1 MKRNIAKINRLLLR
15 HFGVPER
22 NLSSDPLDILFGTIL
37 SQNTNDRN
45 SYKAYMQLKQH
56 IKSWD
61 DVLHF
66 KPKQLESIIQVAGLK
81 QQKAQ
86 AILKSAQYLK
96 EQYGSV
102 TLNEVVVKSDDEILS
117 ELTTVPG
124 IGLKTASCV
133 LLFGLQKNVC
143 PVDTHVHRT
152 MNRIGVV
159 STSAPDKTFLALR
172 GSIPDGIAHQFH
184 TNLIRLGREYCIP
197 SKPRCGRCPVRSV
210 CQFPEKNEDDT
221 PVKEKSFLLLDSI

>member
-1 MKRNIAKINRLLLR
+1 MKRTIAKINRLLLK

-45 SYKAYMQLKQH
+45 SYAAYTQLKQR

-66 KPKQLESIIQVAGLK
+66 TQLELEDIIKVAGLK

-86 AILKSAQYLK
+86 AIQKSARYLK

-102 TLNEVVVKSDDEILS
+102 TLEKVVVKSDDDILA
-117 ELTTVPG
+117 ELTTLPG

-152 MNRIGVV
+152 LNRIGVV
-159 STSAPDKTFLALR
+159 TASAPDKTFLAIR
-172 GSIPDGIAHQFH
+172 SAIPDGTAHQFH

-197 SKPRCGRCPVRSV
+197 SKPRCGGCPVRSV
-210 CQFPEKNEDDT
+210 CLFPEKNEDDT
-221 PVKEKSFLLLDSI
+221 PIKEKSFLLLDSI